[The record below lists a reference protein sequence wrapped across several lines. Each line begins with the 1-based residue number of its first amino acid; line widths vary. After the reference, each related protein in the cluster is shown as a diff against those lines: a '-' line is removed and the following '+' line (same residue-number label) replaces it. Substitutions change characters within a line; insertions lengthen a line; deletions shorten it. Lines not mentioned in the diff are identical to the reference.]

1 MAKIPYKG
9 KMPFDVL
16 ELVALLSTIKCE
28 PV

>member
-16 ELVALLSTIKCE
+16 ELVALLSGIRGPTH
-28 PV
+28 